1 VGLFSFFT
9 PSPEKR
15 VARARKMLVDGRAE
29 FARLEV
35 LDLDHP
41 EAAEVLVA
49 AEIVLARRNLEA
61 ALRYGSQHEDER
73 AAECL
78 RLAESFHHGALDAE
92 LQDTRRELREL
103 RAHRDQAE
111 ERRRAERDARLMAVD
126 PLGLTG
132 GPSWLD
138 PVLDPAV
145 FGLDQEELQARLAL
159 VVENYPRELRDR
171 VYDLGVD
178 FAQAVLALDE
188 GRASE
193 AMTALLALP
202 SDEPLVWW
210 ERARAAHALGDP
222 AETARALRE
231 FVRLAGRHYAVGAM
245 HSGEF
250 LARALAEAGDA
261 AGGLRVLREVRATE
275 PKVGGFLY
283 AQLLAVAGE
292 RAEAE
297 QVLVGLVRQHPTES
311 ALYVALARLRIA
323 GDQRPAALRALETG
337 LQACCGSPGRC
348 GTRPPDLETHRLLAT
363 LYLEDGADLP
373 RGLDLAEQAAQL
385 VERPSWDDVYL
396 RALAARRRGDADAA
410 ALAAR
415 LREVTPPELQ
425 PRVDRYLAS

>member
-1 VGLFSFFT
+1 VGLFSFLT

-15 VARARKMLVDGRAE
+15 VARAQKMLADGRAE

-41 EAAEVLVA
+41 EAREVLVA

-61 ALRYGSQHEDER
+61 AMRYASQREDER

-78 RLAESFHHGALDAE
+78 QLAESFHHGALDAE
-92 LQDTRRELREL
+92 LQSTRRELREL
-103 RAHRDQAE
+103 RTDRDQAE
-111 ERRRAERDARLMAVD
+111 ERRRADHNARMMAVD
-126 PLGLTG
+126 PLGLSG

-145 FGLDQEELQARLAL
+145 FGPDQEELQARLAL
-159 VVENYPRELRDR
+159 VVENYPRELRGR
-171 VYDLGVD
+171 VYDLGVA

-188 GRASE
+188 GRAGE
-193 AMTALLALP
+193 AMTALLGLP
-202 SDEPLVWW
+202 AEEPLVCW

-222 AETARALRE
+222 VETARNLRE
-231 FVRLAGRHYAVGAM
+231 FVRLAGRHHAVGAL

-250 LARALAEAGDA
+250 LARSLAESGDSA
-261 AGGLRVLREVRATE
+261 AGLRVLREVRATE
-275 PKVGGFLY
+275 PKVGGFLF
-283 AQLLAVAGE
+283 AQLLSVAGE

-297 QVLVGLVRQHPTES
+297 QVLVDLVRQHPNES

-323 GDQRPAALRALETG
+323 GEQRPAALRALEAG

-373 RGLDLAEQAAQL
+373 RGLELAEEAARL

-396 RALAARRRGDADAA
+396 RALAARRRGDADAP
-410 ALAAR
+410 LVAAR